1 MFNLNKKY
9 LLDQKK
15 IWKLQNNFIK
25 MNHLF
30 KIFQINK
37 NNLKNI
43 KFNNL
48 CIIKMNIKVL
58 EDLDQESNEI
68 VNINY
73 YH

>member
-9 LLDQKK
+9 LLVQKK

-25 MNHLF
+25 MNHPF

-48 CIIKMNIKVL
+48 FIIKMNIKVL

>member
-1 MFNLNKKY
+1 
-9 LLDQKK
+9 
-15 IWKLQNNFIK
+15 

-58 EDLDQESNEI
+58 EDSDQESNEI